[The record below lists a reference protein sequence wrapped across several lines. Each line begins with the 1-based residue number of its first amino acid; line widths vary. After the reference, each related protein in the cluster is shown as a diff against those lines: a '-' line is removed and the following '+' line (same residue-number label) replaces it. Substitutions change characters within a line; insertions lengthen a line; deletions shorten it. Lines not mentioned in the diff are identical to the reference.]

1 MDLAAFAS
9 QPQPTRRACG
19 ECSLCCKVYKIPVLD
34 KPEGQWCEHCTPGQG
49 CGIYATRPDY
59 CRSFACE
66 WIKEPR
72 FPDHWKPSRS
82 KMVATVFPGNGFLY
96 VQVDPSQPRIWS
108 REPYRSDLA
117 RWAGQL
123 LPKGAHVLVFVREEA
138 TLIIG
143 SQAIPLGR
151 MGPEDSF
158 RVQLKGAHYVAER
171 ISGRPTM
178 PGRGA

>member
-1 MDLAAFAS
+1 M
-9 QPQPTRRACG
+9 
-19 ECSLCCKVYKIPVLD
+19 LD
-34 KPEGQWCEHCTPGQG
+34 KPEGQWCQYCTPGRG
-49 CGIYATRPDY
+49 CGIYDSRPDY
-59 CRSFACE
+59 CRAFQCE
-66 WIKEPR
+66 WIRQPR

-117 RWAGQL
+117 QFARQL
-123 LPKGAHVLVFVREEA
+123 LPKGAHVLVFVRDEA

-151 MGPEDSF
+151 MGPEDGF
-158 RVQLKGAHYVAER
+158 RVRLEGAQYVAQR
-171 ISGRPTM
+171 VPSSGTGPSSK
-178 PGRGA
+178 